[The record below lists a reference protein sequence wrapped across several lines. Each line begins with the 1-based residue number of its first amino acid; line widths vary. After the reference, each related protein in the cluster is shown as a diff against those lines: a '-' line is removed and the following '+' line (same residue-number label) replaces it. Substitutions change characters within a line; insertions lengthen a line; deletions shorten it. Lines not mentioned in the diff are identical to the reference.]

1 MTLEKYEEMVKCGA
15 FSDRDRFHLI
25 NGLLVEK
32 MTQHDP
38 HATADELSGRALDR
52 VIPPGWHVRAGKP
65 IRLPPDSKPEPD
77 RSVVRGSVRDYR
89 DSSPGPGDVG
99 LVLEVSVSS
108 LAEDRKQAIVYA
120 ASGIPYFWI
129 VNVRDRTVEVYLDPT
144 ASGYKVRTDYTPGE
158 RLPVILDRVTV
169 GEVAVDDLL
178 P

>member
-1 MTLEKYEEMVKCGA
+1 MVKCGA
-15 FSDRDRFHLI
+15 FSDHDRFHLI

-32 MTQHDP
+32 ITLHDP

-52 VIPPGWHVRAGKP
+52 VIPLGWHVRAGKP

-77 RSVVRGSVRDYR
+77 RSVVRGEVRDYR
-89 DSSPGPGDVG
+89 DNSPGAGDVG

-108 LAEDRKQAIVYA
+108 LADDRKQATVYA
-120 ASGIPYFWI
+120 ASGIPHYWI
-129 VNVRDRTVEVYLDPT
+129 VNVRERTVEVYLDPT
-144 ASGYKVRTDYTPGE
+144 NSGYRVRTDSATGE
-158 RLPVILDRVTV
+158 RVPVILDRVTV